1 MKDAGPSPTANKKC
15 VGQVKVLQILHTK
28 KYSFGQVI
36 VGSLS
41 QFLGIKESSLAQ
53 YAWLTW

>member
-53 YAWLTW
+53 YA